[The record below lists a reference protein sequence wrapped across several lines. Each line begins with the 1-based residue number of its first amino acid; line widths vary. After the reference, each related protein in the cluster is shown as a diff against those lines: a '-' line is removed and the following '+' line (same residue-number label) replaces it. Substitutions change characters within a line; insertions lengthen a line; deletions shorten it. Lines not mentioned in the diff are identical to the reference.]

1 MRIISKTI
9 FSMLS
14 ALLLCFLPFLNN
26 TALAASDY
34 SIEIL
39 PEESVSGYR
48 QAARDPSWYTE
59 EAVYDRLMAMQSGY
73 PEGMPYT
80 NNDSYENTY
89 LWHGGEYDG
98 YNVHYTGRG
107 CAAFALIMSDA
118 AFGSDMPLWQEYN
131 VSFSNVRVGDI
142 LRIDNDSHSVIILQV
157 NQDSVTIAEG
167 NYNSSIHWGRTLSS
181 QAVENADYLFTRWPG
196 VPQPSTYTVSYDANG
211 GMGAPAAQTKKQGE
225 SITLS
230 NVRPGRDGQ
239 FFVGWAESASAVTAV
254 YQPGDTFSQNA
265 DTTLYAVWAIPD
277 FILPASLT
285 SIQDEAFAGGA
296 FHFVKLSERTLSIG
310 EDAFANCRNLLYIY
324 IPAATEDI
332 NQKAFGE
339 TPTLSIIGQSG
350 SAAEEFAFR
359 HNCPFIAAS

>member
-1 MRIISKTI
+1 M
-9 FSMLS
+9 
-14 ALLLCFLPFLNN
+14 
-26 TALAASDY
+26 
-34 SIEIL
+34 
-39 PEESVSGYR
+39 G
-48 QAARDPSWYTE
+48 
-59 EAVYDRLMAMQSGY
+59 
-73 PEGMPYT
+73 
-80 NNDSYENTY
+80 
-89 LWHGGEYDG
+89 
-98 YNVHYTGRG
+98 
-107 CAAFALIMSDA
+107 
-118 AFGSDMPLWQEYN
+118 
-131 VSFSNVRVGDI
+131 
-142 LRIDNDSHSVIILQV
+142 
-157 NQDSVTIAEG
+157 
-167 NYNSSIHWGRTLSS
+167 
-181 QAVENADYLFTRWPG
+181 
-196 VPQPSTYTVSYDANG
+196 G

-265 DTTLYAVWAIPD
+265 DTTLYAVWEIPD

-350 SAAEEFAFR
+350 SAAEEFALR